1 MDASWRR
8 VLALASDVRACLATP
23 HESEYW
29 DRRVDVLARAGPRV
43 SPDAN
48 ALAVWD
54 ATAASAAATA
64 ATSAAAAAVG
74 PSYAGGA

>member
-1 MDASWRR
+1 M
-8 VLALASDVRACLATP
+8 
-23 HESEYW
+23 
-29 DRRVDVLARAGPRV
+29 DVLDRAGQRV
-43 SPDAN
+43 SHDGN

-64 ATSAAAAAVG
+64 ATSAATAAAAVG